1 MIMPISAEQIDYSL
15 EVSRL
20 LREAGI
26 AALLYTEP
34 NSMKAKLRYA
44 NRMGYSQ
51 VLILG
56 ENETSSSTVAVKDM
70 ENGQTSS
77 VLMKELVDH
86 LKEGR

>member
-1 MIMPISAEQIDYSL
+1 
-15 EVSRL
+15 
-20 LREAGI
+20 
-26 AALLYTEP
+26 
-34 NSMKAKLRYA
+34 MKAKLRYA

>member
-1 MIMPISAEQIDYSL
+1 M
-15 EVSRL
+15 
-20 LREAGI
+20 REAGI